1 MSQGNNYLAA
11 IVDPKHMCPGIYEEG
26 ENLLGKRYRESGYT
40 RPTRLTGNKDFQDTV
55 SPDHKERPPVLGLYI
70 INLFRMVEAQ
80 LLIWRIYGINSF
92 PANIGQVFGE
102 EIQRI
107 LNINNN
113 NKVYY
118 FGGLVSRIHNDVDT
132 GLSKYL
138 IAFVGH
144 KILINNCQSG
154 FIIASATMARFYLD
168 MGFKIIKKAEV
179 MPGYLIPV
187 YLMYINREALDGL
200 DRHEKLIAKMMQRWN
215 RLKRIEN
222 RHLSGSSL
230 HDMEVYEIP
239 RI

>member
-1 MSQGNNYLAA
+1 MAA
-11 IVDPKHMCPGIYEEG
+11 IVDPKDMCPRIYREG
-26 ENLLGKRYRESGYT
+26 KVLLGERYRESGYT

-55 SPDHKERPPVLGLYI
+55 SPDHEERPPVLGLYI
-70 INLFRMVEAQ
+70 INPLRIVHAQ
-80 LLIWRIYGINSF
+80 LLIWRVYGINSF

-113 NKVYY
+113 KKVYY
-118 FGGLVSRIHNDVDT
+118 FGGLVSTIHNDVDT

-200 DRHEKLIAKMMQRWN
+200 DRHEKLIAKMMRRWDRLQRIGN
-215 RLKRIEN
+215 KDLPV
-222 RHLSGSSL
+222 GL
-230 HDMEVYEIP
+230 HDMEVYKIT